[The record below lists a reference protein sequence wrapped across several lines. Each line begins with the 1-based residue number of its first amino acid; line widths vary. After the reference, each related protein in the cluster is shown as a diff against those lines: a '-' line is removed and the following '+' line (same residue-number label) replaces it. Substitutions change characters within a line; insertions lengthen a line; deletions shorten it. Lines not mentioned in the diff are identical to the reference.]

1 MNTIVAVRKCSEYNL
16 NEVYDLISDIWD
28 KCEGPDVSGKR
39 VLLKPNIL
47 IDSDPS
53 KAICTHPV
61 VVEAAIRLLQSKGAI
76 VLVGDSPGAMA
87 KGYKGEKSGIFQVCQ
102 NTGAAW
108 IDFSKEPTTINLK
121 KGRIRIAS
129 AIKEVD
135 LIVSLPKFKNH
146 GLVYFTGGIKNTLGL
161 VPGFTKA
168 KQHALHSDR
177 ISFSEF
183 LVDLNEA
190 VLPHFFIMDGILGM
204 EGPGPGQGIPI
215 KIDLLLGS
223 SNPLALDIIASKIA
237 GYNPNDI
244 PTNAVA
250 LSRGLWM
257 KSAGDIIY
265 DGPELEPLIRN
276 DFKKIP
282 LAGSENTVVRF
293 LKGRMHIL
301 KKMERRPVFIHKNC
315 IGCLDCIKIC
325 PANAIAMHPTRKNYV
340 VLADVKCIRCFCCSE
355 VCQHQAVI
363 IRRKL
368 FGA

>member
-1 MNTIVAVRKCSEYNL
+1 MNNKVAIRKCAEYDL
-16 NEVYDLISDIWD
+16 QEVYNQVADIWNN
-28 KCEGPDVSGKR
+28 CEGPDVSGMR
-39 VLLKPNIL
+39 VLVKPNIL

-61 VVEAAIRLLQSKGAI
+61 IVEAVIRLLQSKGAT

-87 KGYKGEKSGIFQVCQ
+87 RGYNGEKSGIFQVCQ
-102 NTGAAW
+102 KAGAEW
-108 IDFSKEPTTINLK
+108 VDFAKDPTEINLR
-121 KGRIRIAS
+121 KGKIKITS
-129 AIKEVD
+129 VIKEID
-135 LIVSLPKFKNH
+135 IIISLPKFKNH
-146 GLVYFTGGIKNTLGL
+146 GLVYFTGAIKNTLGL

-168 KQHALHSDR
+168 KQHALHSNR

-190 VLPHFFIMDGILGM
+190 VMPQFFIMDGILGM
-204 EGPGPGQGIPI
+204 EGPGPGQGIPV
-215 KIDLLLGS
+215 KMGLLLGS

-257 KSAGDIIY
+257 KSAGDIIF
-265 DGPELEPLIRN
+265 DGPELESLVRN

-282 LAGSENTVVRF
+282 LDGSKNVVVRF
-293 LKGRMHIL
+293 LKNRIHFL
-301 KKMERRPVFIHKNC
+301 KKMERRPVFVHKNC

-325 PANAIAMHPTRKNYV
+325 PANAIAMHTKKDNYV
-340 VLADVKCIRCFCCSE
+340 ILTDSKCIRCFCCSE
-355 VCQHQAVI
+355 VCQSNAVE
-363 IRRKL
+363 IRRKF

>member
-1 MNTIVAVRKCSEYNL
+1 MNNKVAIRKC
-16 NEVYDLISDIWD
+16 EVYDLTEVYNQISDIWQ

-39 VLLKPNIL
+39 VLVKPNIL
-47 IDSDPS
+47 IDSDPL

-61 VVEAAIRLLQSKGAI
+61 VVEAVIMLLQSKGAI
-76 VLVGDSPGAMA
+76 VLVGDSPGAYSR
-87 KGYKGEKSGIFQVCQ
+87 GYTGEKSGIFQVCQ
-102 NTGAAW
+102 KTGAEW
-108 IDFSKEPTTINLK
+108 IDFAKDPGEINLR
-121 KGRIRIAS
+121 KGKIKIAS
-129 AIKEVD
+129 VIKEVD
-135 LIVSLPKFKNH
+135 IIVSLPKFKNH
-146 GLVYFTGGIKNTLGL
+146 GLVYFTGAIKNTLGL

-168 KQHALHSDR
+168 KQHALHSNR

-190 VLPHFFIMDGILGM
+190 IMPHFFIMDGILGM

-215 KIDLLLGS
+215 KMGLLLGS

-257 KSAGDIIY
+257 KSAGEIIF
-265 DGPELEPLIRN
+265 DGPELESLISN

-282 LAGSENTVVRF
+282 LDGSESIVVRF
-293 LKGRMHIL
+293 LKNRMHFL

-325 PANAIAMHPTRKNYV
+325 PANAITMHPKKDNYV
-340 VLADVKCIRCFCCSE
+340 VLTDNKCIRCFCCSE
-355 VCQHQAVI
+355 VCQSNAVE
-363 IRRKL
+363 IRRKF